1 ESAGYAMPEKLHT
14 ALETA
19 GELTDFAHSGL
30 PRPTSGQYADAV
42 MDGGV
47 EQLQGVLGMAGV
59 ARAVDQEARC
69 ETADQAEA
77 AIAGPIRQ
85 VYNDAVKSLW
95 PTLVKDFNA
104 AAAKFTTCA
113 ETTDIN
119 APAEEL
125 VGKPQKEQRS
135 WLESINDAAKLDSL
149 AALIERAAAGLDYP
163 VKSTP

>member
-1 ESAGYAMPEKLHT
+1 
-14 ALETA
+14 
-19 GELTDFAHSGL
+19 
-30 PRPTSGQYADAV
+30 
-42 MDGGV
+42 
-47 EQLQGVLGMAGV
+47 
-59 ARAVDQEARC
+59 
-69 ETADQAEA
+69 
-77 AIAGPIRQ
+77 GPIRQ

-125 VGKPQKEQRS
+125 VGKPQKEQRA

-149 AALIERAAAGLDYP
+149 AALIERAAAVLDYP
-163 VKSTP
+163 VKTTRSNKFGMLRSLNDHVASAGLYIVPNNATNKTVFEAWTSPDHRCGRWGALIAAGADIEAPADIADAYIVTTPRADE